1 MCMCVCVLVCMFVS
15 VFLRGYVLLC
25 VFVFFCIER
34 ACMNVRM
41 FVCVCFHVDD
51 DRVRV
56 YMHISVFVYL

>member
-1 MCMCVCVLVCMFVS
+1 MS